1 MSCPLGVNK
10 TCNKTPQQVQ
20 LAGPTRVTRVAMD
33 RANAIAPA
41 SPTCGA
47 HCCGF
52 LPGGSR
58 SCHIA
63 RRRTCR
69 AAQSSPTSAGALRT
83 SGHGRSFA
91 ASSTAPRVLSFGTW
105 CWGCG
110 LKRNRTKDTCGPCG
124 GQGEVERM
132 AQWLQPAASLWLKSE
147 VRGCGNGRG
156 KMKLPLPKSCV
167 HRWWLRVARKSKS
180 IQSCVHRWWLRGSL
194 IQGCGKLWT
203 WARGTDG
210 ERVEGWVEGRGV
222 GRAWRGC
229 LIQGVK
235 VTGCGNGQGEESR
248 GSGDVS
254 RVEGCCPPAWQV
266 APYGGN
272 DKGFVNSWVPLE
284 PADAAGASSS
294 SAGRVSA
301 GLSELRQGGGKR
313 GTCRLARKE
322 QERGRGWKGTVQ
334 AIELP

>member
-1 MSCPLGVNK
+1 MGQGGGQRRSENIHPKGVGIFIWPALARHRRAVAAAPSCTASARRSRRRKNRAPSLRCRTVSCPLGVNK

-110 LKRNRTKDTCGPCG
+110 LKRNRTKGYM
-124 GQGEVERM
+124 R
-132 AQWLQPAASLWLKSE
+132 ALW
-147 VRGCGNGRG
+147 G
-156 KMKLPLPKSCV
+156 
-167 HRWWLRVARKSKS
+167 
-180 IQSCVHRWWLRGSL
+180 
-194 IQGCGKLWT
+194 
-203 WARGTDG
+203 
-210 ERVEGWVEGRGV
+210 
-222 GRAWRGC
+222 
-229 LIQGVK
+229 
-235 VTGCGNGQGEESR
+235 
-248 GSGDVS
+248 
-254 RVEGCCPPAWQV
+254 
-266 APYGGN
+266 
-272 DKGFVNSWVPLE
+272 
-284 PADAAGASSS
+284 AGAS
-294 SAGRVSA
+294 
-301 GLSELRQGGGKR
+301 
-313 GTCRLARKE
+313 
-322 QERGRGWKGTVQ
+322 
-334 AIELP
+334 